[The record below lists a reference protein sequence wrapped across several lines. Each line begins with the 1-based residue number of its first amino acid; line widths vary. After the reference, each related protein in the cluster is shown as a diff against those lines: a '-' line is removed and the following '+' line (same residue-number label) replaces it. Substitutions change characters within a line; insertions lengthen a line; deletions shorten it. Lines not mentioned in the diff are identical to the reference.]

1 MLRVDAPSEPGGW
14 RVVLGSGGAARLSS
28 PKSSPYREFSSHPGR
43 LTVAPESR
51 RLILQLLNSCLKDF
65 RRIRLRRGF

>member
-1 MLRVDAPSEPGGW
+1 MLRADAPSEPGVGA
-14 RVVLGSGGAARLSS
+14 SSAQGGA
-28 PKSSPYREFSSHPGR
+28 SPYREFSSHTGR

>member
-1 MLRVDAPSEPGGW
+1 MLRADAPSEPGGW
-14 RVVLGSGGAARLSS
+14 RVVLGSGSDDFAR
-28 PKSSPYREFSSHPGR
+28 YREFSSHTGR

>member
-1 MLRVDAPSEPGGW
+1 MLRADAPSEPGGW
-14 RVVLGSGGAARLSS
+14 RVVLGSGGA
-28 PKSSPYREFSSHPGR
+28 SPYREFSSHTGR
-43 LTVAPESR
+43 LTVAPKSR